1 MGFEHCYT
9 VGYNNKGY
17 ETNRSVI
24 IRDPDLP
31 RLYTIK
37 RRMM

>member
-1 MGFEHCYT
+1 MGLEDFYT

-24 IRDPDLP
+24 IRDPDLH

-37 RRMM
+37 RRIM